1 MRTTTDKADKEPL
14 EPSARTMKLLMSWEK
29 KHGLDVIRQHLD
41 DGLFSRDPA
50 EQTLCYRWLEQ
61 RKRARRNNV
70 IVQLVAGLA
79 LAILLV
85 ASLIWPA

>member
-1 MRTTTDKADKEPL
+1 
-14 EPSARTMKLLMSWEK
+14 MKLLMSWEK
-29 KHGLDVIRQHLD
+29 KYGLEVIRQHLD

-50 EQTLCYRWLEQ
+50 EQSLCYRWLEQ

-70 IVQLVAGLA
+70 IAQLVAGVA
-79 LAILLV
+79 VAMALV